1 MKQWLAA
8 SVYAVRGWWWLG
20 WELGLWLSPRRAWR
34 FAHQNHDWKKGWLR
48 SIANESRHEHDS
60 DL

>member
-20 WELGLWLSPRRAWR
+20 WELGCWLSPRRAWR
-34 FAHQNHDWKKGWLR
+34 FAHQNHNLEVGD
-48 SIANESRHEHDS
+48 
-60 DL
+60 DLTKRT